1 MRLFTVLGV
10 ACSLSACQ
18 TVNGIDNSSHPAQVG
33 ETFCERNLI
42 VCIVVARW
50 LWVVSPSRQQDT
62 GVAVWV
68 EAIDPPGAR
77 SGELCGS
84 SSGQG

>member
-18 TVNGIDNSSHPAQVG
+18 TVNGIDISPHPEQGG

-42 VCIVVARW
+42 VGIGRGALVMG
-50 LWVVSPSRQQDT
+50 
-62 GVAVWV
+62 GVAF
-68 EAIDPPGAR
+68 AAAGHR
-77 SGELCGS
+77 SGSVG
-84 SSGQG
+84 GGY